1 MNIGVFAY
9 NFPHWK
15 TQEGVHN
22 LILKGFKPKVI
33 LAADPVPLNFPH
45 SQIRI
50 VPKDLYLT
58 HPQEIA
64 KYHNIDYHVVK
75 HNSQATS
82 DLIKQY
88 NLDMGVILG
97 ARILKP
103 IAFSNFK
110 IGVLNLHPGIL
121 PQNRGLDNIKWAII
135 DNLPQGVTTHLINEK
150 IDMGFFIEQE
160 NINVHPD
167 DTLLDLHLRIQNLEQ
182 KLMIS
187 SLKILHKS
195 SKNLSPLSKGNYHK
209 AVPLDIEKTLLT
221 KFKTYKNIYPELIM
235 YGYS

>member
-160 NINVHPD
+160 NINVYPD

>member
-50 VPKDLYLT
+50 SPKDLYLT

-64 KYHNIDYHVVK
+64 KYHNIDYHIVK
-75 HNSQATS
+75 HNSQTTS
-82 DLIKQY
+82 DLVKQY
-88 NLDMGVILG
+88 DLDVGVILG

-110 IGVLNLHPGIL
+110 TGVLNLHPGIL

-160 NINVHPD
+160 NSNVYPD

-187 SLKILHKS
+187 SLKILHKN
-195 SKNLSPLSKGNYHK
+195 SKNLLPLSKGNYYK

-221 KFKTYKNIYPELIM
+221 KFKTYKNKCQ
-235 YGYS
+235 